1 MSHLNNAGET
11 LAVAEALQGLEA
23 QKPSFAEPGIDHSY
37 RHRHGHRH
45 RRDQRQPQRQHRL
58 HTSYRSLVWVPL
70 GCALL
75 LGVVSWHVLG
85 SAILSNLVDS
95 GLQVSLP
102 DLGAAQSVMTW
113 VARSAAASVAVSAA
127 IFGLIG
133 SLVLGCH
140 MVIARKAAQDFVKAV
155 RTELVSLAA
164 KSQVHAQPELSGP
177 FLSGL
182 SADALWAH
190 TQTSAGLTSVLSQLD
205 ESVPIGKVPPS
216 SAGNLGAL
224 NAAVLSTSTRSN
236 ECIEAVLALLSRQS
250 AVLEELQQALVRV
263 DTLGRE
269 VNALRST
276 TGALRDEVKQQS
288 VVIQRMDTTLWNS
301 EKEGLC
307 EAFSAPVGAAS
318 KPAPGARS
326 SASPRAKI

>member
-1 MSHLNNAGET
+1 MSHLHNAGET
-11 LAVAEALQGLEA
+11 LAAAEALQGMEA
-23 QKPSFAEPGIDHSY
+23 QKPSFAEPGIGHSY
-37 RHRHGHRH
+37 RHRH
-45 RRDQRQPQRQHRL
+45 RRDQPQPQRQHRL
-58 HTSYRSLVWVPL
+58 HISYRSLVWVLL

-75 LGVVSWHVLG
+75 LGVVSWYVFG
-85 SAILSNLVDS
+85 FAILSNLVDS

-113 VARSAAASVAVSAA
+113 VARSVAASVAASVAVSAA

-133 SLVLGCH
+133 SLVLGCQ

-216 SAGNLGAL
+216 SVGNLGAL

>member
-11 LAVAEALQGLEA
+11 LAVAEALQDLEA

-58 HTSYRSLVWVPL
+58 HISYRLLVWAPL

-75 LGVVSWHVLG
+75 LGVVSSHVLG

-95 GLQVSLP
+95 GLQGSLT

-113 VARSAAASVAVSAA
+113 VARSVAVSAA

-164 KSQVHAQPELSGP
+164 KSQVHAQPELSEP

-288 VVIQRMDTTLWNS
+288 VVVQRMDTTLWNS